1 MSPDITGSDIASGVA
16 ALTLISPR
24 QVKATAHATIVDKIF
39 LFICFTFLLFF
50 LFVNFLYF
58 GLQVTLFYCIYVFIS
73 ITAFTN
79 FVVELCVFKGTNV
92 L

>member
-1 MSPDITGSDIASGVA
+1 MKVIVTVNTIAS
-16 ALTLISPR
+16 
-24 QVKATAHATIVDKIF
+24 IVDKDFLNIF
-39 LFICFTFLLFF
+39 SSLS
-50 LFVNFLYF
+50 FVNFLYF

-92 L
+92 PLKLD

>member
-1 MSPDITGSDIASGVA
+1 M
-16 ALTLISPR
+16 
-24 QVKATAHATIVDKIF
+24 
-39 LFICFTFLLFF
+39 
-50 LFVNFLYF
+50 NFLYF

-92 L
+92 PLKLYLYTAAPVTFIGKLLLFSTNAVYVPLSEILNS

>member
-1 MSPDITGSDIASGVA
+1 MFYLSFVLS
-16 ALTLISPR
+16 
-24 QVKATAHATIVDKIF
+24 
-39 LFICFTFLLFF
+39 
-50 LFVNFLYF
+50 FVNFLYF

-92 L
+92 PLKLD